1 MLPANHITVPTG
13 LKPIPDVVV
22 AFSLVV
28 LTLSVA
34 NLPSVTLA
42 SNIFTVVTAFEANL
56 ASVTEPSAIDILDK
70 APDAILSAVTAP
82 SFIAAVSTAL
92 LAKCEASTESALYT
106 QSVVELTVRSPLLP
120 VVSTDV
126 PVVVNLPNS

>member
-1 MLPANHITVPTG
+1 M
-13 LKPIPDVVV
+13 

-34 NLPSVTLA
+34 SLASVIFASVT
-42 SNIFTVVTAFEANL
+42 FTVVTAFVANL
-56 ASVTEPSAIDILDK
+56 AVVTELSAIDILDK
-70 APDAILSAVTAP
+70 APDAILAAVTAP

-92 LAKCEASTESALYT
+92 LAKCDASTESELYT
-106 QSVVELTVRSPLLP
+106 QSVVELTVISPLLP

-126 PVVVNLPNS
+126 PVVDNLQN